1 LYQTGNQTG
10 IISSIALNNTLIYS
24 NKNSIHF
31 RQNTQTT
38 SNTMAFSENN
48 SSMEPMLPADGQ
60 RKLEDLA
67 IDLATKASGLASQLA
82 PSVRLGIGDLV
93 RSMNCYYSNLIEG
106 HDTHPR
112 DIDRALIHADYS
124 ADPEKRVLQHEAVAH
139 IEVQRLIDHHDDLPV
154 EPTSLEYIVWLHRE
168 FCQRLPE
175 ELLWVRNPDSDEI
188 LRVVPG
194 ELRKSGV
201 QVGRHIPPKAESL
214 LPFLKRFNEAYD
226 TKKLSRVRHL
236 TSLGAMH
243 HRLLW
248 IHPFYDGNG
257 RVTRLMSH
265 ASLLRCGIGSSLWSV
280 ARGLARHVDDYKAL
294 LMVAD
299 GPRRGDLDGRG
310 VLSSQALTEFCEFF
324 LTVCIDQVEYM
335 SSLLEPKDLLR
346 RMRLHI
352 EDEVQA
358 GSLLKGSFLI
368 LREALLAGEVQ
379 RGRAGEITS
388 YGERMARM
396 VVSELLKKGYLKSET
411 TRAPLILSFPI
422 DAVERWFP
430 RLYPMASLK

>member
-1 LYQTGNQTG
+1 M
-10 IISSIALNNTLIYS
+10 LI
-24 NKNSIHF
+24 
-31 RQNTQTT
+31 
-38 SNTMAFSENN
+38 SENT
-48 SSMEPMLPADGQ
+48 SSMEPMLPPEGE

-67 IDLATKASGLASQLA
+67 MDLATKASGLASQLPPA
-82 PSVRLGIGDLV
+82 VRLEIGDLV

-112 DIDRALIHADYS
+112 DIDRALAHADYS
-124 ADPEKRVLQHEAVAH
+124 ADPEKRALQHEAVAH
-139 IEVQRLIDHHDDLPV
+139 IEVQRLIDHCDDLQV
-154 EPTSLEYIVWLHRE
+154 ETTSPEYIVWLHRE

-175 ELLWVRNPDSDEI
+175 KFLWTKNPDTSER
-188 LRVVPG
+188 LHVVPG

-214 LPFLKRFNEAYD
+214 VSFLKRFSEVYD
-226 TKKLSRVRHL
+226 PKKLSRIRYVIG
-236 TSLGAMH
+236 LGAMH

-265 ASLLRCGIGSSLWSV
+265 ASLLRCGIVSSLWSV
-280 ARGLARHVDDYKAL
+280 ARGFARHVLDYKGL
-294 LMVAD
+294 LMAAD
-299 GPRRGDLDGRG
+299 STRSGDLDGRG
-310 VLSSQALTEFCEFF
+310 ALSTKALTEFCEFF
-324 LTVCIDQVEYM
+324 LTICIDQVEYM
-335 SSLLEPKDLLR
+335 SSLLEPDNLLR
-346 RMRLHI
+346 RMRLQI

-358 GSLLKGSFLI
+358 GLLPKGSFPL

-379 RGRAGEITS
+379 RGRAGEITG

-396 VVSELLKKGYLKSET
+396 VASDLLKKGYLKSKS
-411 TRAPLILSFPI
+411 TRSPLVLSFPI

-430 RLYPMASLK
+430 KLYPMA

>member
-1 LYQTGNQTG
+1 MP
-10 IISSIALNNTLIYS
+10 I
-24 NKNSIHF
+24 
-31 RQNTQTT
+31 
-38 SNTMAFSENN
+38 SENI
-48 SSMEPMLPADGQ
+48 SSMEPMLPPEGD
-60 RKLEDLA
+60 RKLENLA
-67 IDLATKASGLASQLA
+67 MDLATKAGGLAGLLTPA
-82 PSVRLGIGDLV
+82 VRLGLGDLV

-112 DIDRALIHADYS
+112 DIDRALVHADYS
-124 ADPEKRVLQHEAVAH
+124 ADPEKRALQREAVAH
-139 IEVQRLIDHHDDLPV
+139 IEVQRLIDHQDDLPI
-154 EPTSLEYIVWLHRE
+154 EPTSFEYIVWLHRE
-168 FCQRLPE
+168 FCQRLPD
-175 ELLWVRNPDSDEI
+175 ELLWVHNPDTGKALPI
-188 LRVVPG
+188 VPG

-214 LPFLKRFNEAYD
+214 HPFLKRFTEAYD
-226 TKKLSRVRHL
+226 IQKLSRVRQVIA
-236 TSLGAMH
+236 LGAMH

-280 ARGLARHVDDYKAL
+280 ARGLARHVRDYKAL
-294 LMVAD
+294 LMAAD
-299 GPRRGDLDGRG
+299 APRRGDLDGRG
-310 VLSSQALTEFCEFF
+310 ALSTQALTEFCEFF

-335 SSLLEPKDLLR
+335 SSLLEPENLLR

-358 GSLLKGSFLI
+358 GSLLKGSFPI

-379 RGRAGEITS
+379 RGRAGEITG
-388 YGERMARM
+388 YGERRARM
-396 VVSELLKKGYLKSET
+396 VVSELLKKGYLKSDS
-411 TRAPLILSFPI
+411 TRGPLVLSFPI

-430 RLYPMASLK
+430 KLYPVA